1 MSPSLPHRERRPR
14 SLANRAE
21 HYYVLKLIEGE
32 QGEEE
37 IAFLD
42 LGKDEELGQLVG
54 MAVYTT
60 PDGETQREDLNKYRG
75 ALRIDSASGEE
86 LLDAVERAMPTSV
99 LVDGKKVAGSVF
111 IRMLRE
117 ELGIPIRTPGL
128 IRWFQDPPA

>member
-1 MSPSLPHRERRPR
+1 M
-14 SLANRAE
+14 AKRAE
-21 HYYVLKLIEGE
+21 QYFVLKLVEGE

-42 LGKDEELGQLVG
+42 LGQDEELGQLEG

-60 PDGETQREDLNKYRG
+60 PDGEAQREDLNTYRG
-75 ALRIDSASGEE
+75 ALMIDRASHEE

-99 LVDGKKVAGSVF
+99 FLDGKKVAGSVF

-117 ELGIPIRTPGL
+117 ELGIPIRTPRL
-128 IRWFQDPPA
+128 IR